1 VENAIEVQEIKND
14 QIILARDTTP
24 NGLLALAIQKDLD
37 IEKLTK
43 LMELQERW
51 QANEAK
57 KLFVA
62 AMTAFKKEPPKIVKD
77 MHVEF
82 ATSKGKTSYNHA
94 SLGNVVASVTEALSQ
109 HDMSVNWQTET
120 KELVSVTCT
129 ITHVAGHSESTSIS
143 AKPDDSGG
151 KNAIQAIGS
160 TITYL
165 QRYTLLAIC
174 GLATNEFENDG
185 RGTDDNGKHEPK
197 KEITYPPNLQKL
209 IAAMMNN
216 AAKLPE
222 LFKKDV
228 REIVARKTELTDAQ
242 LVEWL
247 AAIEFH
253 LTNEATK

>member
-14 QIILARDTTP
+14 QIVLARDTTP

-62 AMTAFKKEPPKIVKD
+62 AMTAFKKEPPKVVKD
-77 MHVEF
+77 MHVDYTTK
-82 ATSKGKTSYNHA
+82 AGMRVNYNHA

-174 GLATNEFENDG
+174 GLATNEFEDDG
-185 RGTDDNGKHEPK
+185 RGGNKPEPK
-197 KEITYPPNLQKL
+197 KAKVIYPPNIQKL
-209 IAAMMNN
+209 IDAM
-216 AAKLPE
+216 AEKSDKLPE
-222 LFKKDV
+222 KFKEDV
-228 REIVARKTELTDAQ
+228 RVVVSRKTELTDAQ
-242 LVEWL
+242 LAEWI
-247 AAIEFH
+247 AAIKFH
-253 LTNEATK
+253 LTNEAVK